1 MSLVVN
7 RSMTRSIIGQLP
19 KQGGGQLPPFKGALT
34 ARHPRPRKSTC
45 NRSTP
50 MHGACCHYTI
60 TPTQNEGSNMN
71 SEPVYVVIA
80 IAGGDGCERG
90 SRVWSERFKTRHAA
104 DRARSFLKQN
114 HIDVWVIEDHLPPSA

>member
-1 MSLVVN
+1 
-7 RSMTRSIIGQLP
+7 
-19 KQGGGQLPPFKGALT
+19 
-34 ARHPRPRKSTC
+34 
-45 NRSTP
+45 
-50 MHGACCHYTI
+50 
-60 TPTQNEGSNMN
+60 MN

-80 IAGGDGCERG
+80 IAGCESG